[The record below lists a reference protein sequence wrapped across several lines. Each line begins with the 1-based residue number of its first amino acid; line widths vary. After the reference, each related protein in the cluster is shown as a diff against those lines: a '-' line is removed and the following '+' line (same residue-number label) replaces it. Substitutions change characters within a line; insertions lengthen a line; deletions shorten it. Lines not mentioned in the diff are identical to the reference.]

1 MSQSR
6 PGRSD
11 AATKPGG
18 EATKPEGEA
27 TKPGGEAGES
37 NESNAY
43 AVGLPPL
50 RRRICT
56 VIALAGLLASLVV
69 GQVVQAPTLWGLL
82 PILLYAALCLLGLDI
97 VVATV
102 VAVLSGLL
110 IAARPP
116 TEVGE
121 LLGTSLGD
129 LVTMIGL
136 IIVLGAGVGEVLR
149 VTGVADTIVSA
160 IMRTVGERSRHAVT
174 FGVMFACLVLVAS
187 LGTLAGA
194 LAIAAP
200 ILIPITA
207 RMGFTR
213 SATASMMFVGGCA
226 GLALAPFAGSNVAI
240 LTAANVDYLTYLR
253 VGAGPLAV
261 LSIALAMLI
270 VPWMQRRTAAA
281 GNDFYTAEE
290 ASDDAS
296 TGRNPKAG
304 RATAAFL
311 LLLVASVVY
320 ATVTNAGTAFPLLAL
335 PLLGIVTGFAGGLS
349 SVEIAGRMYRG
360 GARLLSIFVLFWLLA
375 ALFGIIDQWLKPYDV
390 ILDTFGS
397 QLSHL
402 GAFPFAVAIGLLGWV
417 GVPGATAAQVVLLD
431 KVFGGLG
438 ATLGVSAS
446 AWVIVLL
453 WASKGDTYGPF
464 PNANMIGAM
473 GLARSQN
480 LRNVLLTGWLV
491 MVPACVM
498 YAVLLA
504 VMT

>member
-290 ASDDAS
+290 ASDGAS

>member
-1 MSQSR
+1 MSESR
-6 PGRSD
+6 PGPPAKSAETD
-11 AATKPGG
+11 QPTKPGA
-18 EATKPEGEA
+18 ETDQP
-27 TKPGGEAGES
+27 TKPGAETGG
-37 NESNAY
+37 SNAY
-43 AVGLPPL
+43 AVGLPPA

-56 VIALAGLLASLVV
+56 AIALAGLLASLVL

-102 VAVLSGLL
+102 VAVFSGIL

-174 FGVMFACLVLVAS
+174 FGVMLACLVLVAS

-200 ILIPITA
+200 ILIPVTA

-240 LTAANVDYLTYLR
+240 LSAADVDYLTYLR

-270 VPWMQRRTAAA
+270 VPWMQRRTAAR
-281 GNDFYTAEE
+281 GDDFYTAEE
-290 ASDDAS
+290 ASDDAAD
-296 TGRNPKAG
+296 TPRNPRAG

-311 LLLVASVVY
+311 VLLVVSVVY

-335 PLLGIVTGFAGGLS
+335 PLLGIVTGFAGGLG
-349 SVEIAGRMYRG
+349 SVEIAGLMYRG
-360 GARLLSIFVLFWLLA
+360 GARLLSIFLLFWLLA

-390 ILDTFGS
+390 VLDTFGS

-473 GLARSQN
+473 GLARSRN

-498 YAVLLA
+498 YAILLA
-504 VMT
+504 FMT